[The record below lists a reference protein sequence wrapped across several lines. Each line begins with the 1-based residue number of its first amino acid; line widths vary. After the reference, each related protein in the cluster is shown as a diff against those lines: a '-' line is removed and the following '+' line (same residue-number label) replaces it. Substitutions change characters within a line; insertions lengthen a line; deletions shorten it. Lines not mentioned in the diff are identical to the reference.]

1 MPQSNKSGLRKLST
15 RLSKKKPRS
24 NSRGRS
30 PKKTMKKQ
38 HDCKNLIANYR
49 DFITEVVRSRSDI
62 SEVAKEQMIALF
74 KAELKTDKYKSLQL
88 GVAYNDIVQKSEK
101 EQRKDMVDYLEMQN
115 TGKSRDKLEKMNTSQ
130 LRNLYEEY
138 GADFRRGVNPDTRV
152 PF

>member
-1 MPQSNKSGLRKLST
+1 MPQLNKSGSRKLSA
-15 RLSKKKPRS
+15 RSSKKPKT

-62 SEVAKEQMIALF
+62 PEVAKEQMIALF

-115 TGKSRDKLEKMNTSQ
+115 TGKSRVELEKMTTSQ
-130 LRNLYEEY
+130 LEGLFVKE

>member
-1 MPQSNKSGLRKLST
+1 MPQSIRRSGTRTLST
-15 RLSKKKPRS
+15 RSSKKSKS

-62 SEVAKEQMIALF
+62 PEVAKEQMISLF

-88 GVAYNDIVQKSEK
+88 GVAYNDIVQKSEEK
-101 EQRKDMVDYLEMQN
+101 QRKEMVDYLEMQN
-115 TGKSRDKLEKMNTSQ
+115 TGKSRVELENMNTSQ
-130 LRNLYEEY
+130 LERLYFKK
-138 GADFRRGVNPDTRV
+138 GADFTRGVNPDTRV
-152 PF
+152 PL